1 MATAPILVT
10 GGTGTLGRLVVP
22 RLRDAGHDVR
32 VLSRGRPRHAD
43 GVESVTGDLATG
55 EGTAAAVTGVETVLH
70 LAGTAKGDEAKM
82 RHLARAAARAGTR
95 HIVFISVVGADR
107 VPIDSGIDRAMFGY
121 LGEKAAAER
130 VLAASG
136 VPWTTLRATQF
147 HDLVL
152 LMAQQ
157 LAKLPVMPVPAGWRM
172 QPIDAGEVAD
182 RLVELAL
189 GAPAGR
195 VPDMGGPRVYELAD
209 LMRGYLTAARKRRPL
224 LPVPTLGKAARAYR
238 SGVNLAPDRAVGRRT
253 WEEFLAARAGRA
265 DSVQGDSAHDRS
277 VAGAAASAPVAAQL
291 ASSLRASSEGDP
303 GSAV

>member
-1 MATAPILVT
+1 MAAPILVT

-22 RLRDAGHDVR
+22 RLRDAGHEVR
-32 VLSRGRPRHAD
+32 VLSRGKHENAD
-43 GVESVTGDLATG
+43 GLEFTTGDLATG
-55 EGTAAAVTGVETVLH
+55 EGAAAAVTGIDTVLH

-82 RHLARAAARAGTR
+82 RHLARAAAWAGTR

-107 VPIDSGIDRAMFGY
+107 VPIVSGIDRAMFGY

-130 VLAASG
+130 VLTASG

-157 LAKLPVMPVPAGWRM
+157 MAKLPLMPVPAGWRM

-189 GAPAGR
+189 GTPAGR
-195 VPDMGGPRVYELAD
+195 VPDMGGPRVYEMAE
-209 LMRGYLTAARKRRPL
+209 LMRGYLKAAGKRRPL
-224 LPVPTLGKAARAYR
+224 LQMPTPGKAARAYR
-238 SGVNLAPDRAVGRRT
+238 AGANLAPDHAVGRRT
-253 WEEFLAARAGRA
+253 WEEFLIARLGSPATPRLVRDAA
-265 DSVQGDSAHDRS
+265 
-277 VAGAAASAPVAAQL
+277 
-291 ASSLRASSEGDP
+291 
-303 GSAV
+303 

>member
-1 MATAPILVT
+1 MATPILVT

-32 VLSRGRPRHAD
+32 VLSRARPEHAD
-43 GVESVTGDLATG
+43 GVEFMTGDLATG
-55 EGTAAAVTGVETVLH
+55 EGVAAAVTGVETVLH
-70 LAGTAKGDEAKM
+70 LAGTARGDEAKM
-82 RHLARAAARAGTR
+82 RHLTRAAARAGTR

-107 VPIDSGIDRAMFGY
+107 VPIVSGIDRAMFGY

-130 VLAASG
+130 ILASSG

-157 LAKLPVMPVPAGWRM
+157 MAKMPVMPVPAGWRM

-189 GAPAGR
+189 GTPAGR
-195 VPDMGGPRVYELAD
+195 VPDLGGPRVYAMAE
-209 LMRGYLTAARKRRPL
+209 LMRGYLTAAGKRRPL
-224 LPVPTLGKAARAYR
+224 LPVPTPGRAAKAYKAGA
-238 SGVNLAPDRAVGRRT
+238 NLAPERAVGRRT
-253 WEEFLAARAGRA
+253 WEQFLAVRLGTPTTAPRLVR
-265 DSVQGDSAHDRS
+265 D
-277 VAGAAASAPVAAQL
+277 AA
-291 ASSLRASSEGDP
+291 
-303 GSAV
+303 

>member
-1 MATAPILVT
+1 MAIPILVT
-10 GGTGTLGRLVVP
+10 GGTGTLGKLVVP
-22 RLRDAGHDVR
+22 RLRNVGHDVR
-32 VLSRGRPRHAD
+32 VLSRGRPDHAD
-43 GVESVTGDLATG
+43 GVEFMTGDLATG
-55 EGTAAAVTGVETVLH
+55 EGVRAALAGVETVLH

-82 RHLARAAARAGTR
+82 RQLARAAVRAGTR

-107 VPIDSGIDRAMFGY
+107 VPIVSGIDRAMFGY

-157 LAKLPVMPVPAGWRM
+157 MAKMPVMPVPAGWRM

-182 RLVELAL
+182 RLVELAQ

-195 VPDMGGPRVYELAD
+195 VPDLGGPRVYQLAE
-209 LMRGYLTAARKRRPL
+209 LMRGYLTAAGKRRPL
-224 LPVPTLGKAARAYR
+224 LPIPTPGKAALAYR
-238 SGVNLAPDRAVGRRT
+238 EGANLAPDRAVGRRT
-253 WEEFLAARAGRA
+253 WEDFLAARLGTPGTAPRPVR
-265 DSVQGDSAHDRS
+265 D
-277 VAGAAASAPVAAQL
+277 AA
-291 ASSLRASSEGDP
+291 
-303 GSAV
+303 

>member
-1 MATAPILVT
+1 MATPILVT

-22 RLRDAGHDVR
+22 RLRNAGHDVR
-32 VLSRGRPRHAD
+32 VLTRGKPRHAD
-43 GVESVTGDLATG
+43 GVEFLTGDLATG
-55 EGTAAAVTGVETVLH
+55 EGAAAAVTGVETVLH

-95 HIVFISVVGADR
+95 HIVFISVVGAER
-107 VPIDSGIDRAMFGY
+107 VPIVSGLDRAMFGY

-157 LAKLPVMPVPAGWRM
+157 MAKMPVMPVPAGWQM

-189 GAPAGR
+189 GTPAGR
-195 VPDMGGPRVYELAD
+195 VPDMGGPRVYAMAE
-209 LMRGYLTAARKRRPL
+209 LMRGYLRAAGKRRPL
-224 LPVPTLGKAARAYR
+224 LPVPTPGKAAKAYR
-238 SGVNLAPDRAVGRRT
+238 AGANLAPERAVGRRT
-253 WEEFLAARAGRA
+253 WEQFLVVRLGTPTTAPRLVRDAA
-265 DSVQGDSAHDRS
+265 
-277 VAGAAASAPVAAQL
+277 
-291 ASSLRASSEGDP
+291 
-303 GSAV
+303 